1 MLAKRRAESGTSGES
16 LYLRRRV
23 LEKLGGYRAGEIR
36 DGHGSMLG
44 GLVRAEGGE
53 APRGINSRPGFD
65 RRGGDWRCRRT
76 PLPAAAWG
84 GEERSERAGWGR
96 RTRVSW
102 WRRQEAEGEE
112 PRRGVEGGGHHCS
125 PRRAQCRRRRLG
137 GWGVGG
143 AARTGGLCAGRR
155 AAVLSPPLPVERL
168 GQPGRPRLPPDA
180 WPTAAA
186 AAATPRPCREG
197 ERRGGL
203 PGRRGEQVRA
213 RAAEAGG
220 REGGRRVRRESLA
233 VPSATASLRAPA
245 RRLCCLLRG

>member
-1 MLAKRRAESGTSGES
+1 MSAVWAGGRCRCTRGPAAPHAPARVWEPPRQSRARVGVGNMLATRRAGSGTSGES

-36 DGHGSMLG
+36 DGHRSMLG

-143 AARTGGLCAGRR
+143 AARTGGSA
-155 AAVLSPPLPVERL
+155 
-168 GQPGRPRLPPDA
+168 
-180 WPTAAA
+180 
-186 AAATPRPCREG
+186 
-197 ERRGGL
+197 RGGAPL
-203 PGRRGEQVRA
+203 FCLLLSQWSGSGSRGGPG
-213 RAAEAGG
+213 
-220 REGGRRVRRESLA
+220 
-233 VPSATASLRAPA
+233 SLRTPGQ
-245 RRLCCLLRG
+245 RRRRRRLLRGPAGRESDAAVFPGDAESR